1 MMTRLISSRC
11 SISAN
16 RFISYSSLVCLILVW
31 SCKSADLSDQS
42 KNYSQEKLEI
52 ISEESVDPIDKLSLK
67 QLDISKEKA
76 IESYRNS
83 KKRVFDILH
92 MDLSLSFDYEAQT
105 VIGHVDLRIKP
116 FKYPQKILQIDAQ
129 DFELGKISFSQNGKS
144 TDLTYSYDEQLIQID
159 LPREL
164 DERDTFNLIFDYRA
178 FPNKNSGGGSEAIQD
193 TKGLYFID
201 PLDTISGK
209 PRMIWT
215 QGETKHNSKWFPT
228 IDHPNERFTQRLNL
242 SLADSLVSISNGE
255 LVAQKKVENGMRIDS
270 WEMKMPH
277 APYLVAFTIGD
288 FERVNATWE
297 DIPMGYY
304 VEKGYKNGAAKVFQ
318 NTPEMMGFFSDIL
331 GVKYPWPKYD
341 QVVVRDFVSGAM
353 ENTTASIFM
362 EELRLTER
370 EAIDGEWDYIIAH
383 ELFHQW
389 FGDYVTAESWSNLAL
404 NEAFANYSEFLWNEH
419 KYGPDEA
426 KLKLIAETENYFTEA
441 EFKVENLIRFEYSDS
456 EDMFDSHSYS
466 KGGVILHMLREYL
479 GKEVFYTGLNYYLK
493 AHALQSVEVHDLR
506 LAFEKISGED
516 LNWFF
521 NQWFLDRGHPELE
534 IEVDYSEPEN
544 ILVSITQQQ
553 DLTKFPL
560 FQIPFEISWYV
571 DGEREKKK
579 FFLNKG
585 FQQFA
590 LDNKMPADQVYFDE
604 EKNILANISIDRNA
618 ESYRKQFLTSKIGI
632 ARYEAL
638 DSLVSMEAN
647 EELKVIVN
655 EGLSDSFWAIR
666 ESTLR
671 IIQGNTSW
679 LSEDTNLENK
689 VFGLVEND
697 LKNSV
702 RAGAIDALASH
713 DAVKY
718 QQTFKRLANNPSY
731 LISGSAL
738 MGLMEEGIDLE
749 SDFIAQFDAEQNFR
763 IVLPVAD
770 FYITKPIPEKGAWFH
785 SQLKTL
791 SGEGLY
797 FYLGY
802 YAEYFS
808 RFPQEGS
815 EEAISSLFTILN
827 GDEESFIRLG
837 AFQALLAF
845 SNEEVVIDRLV
856 KSTASESDPELKRY
870 YEYFIEAIVIEN

>member
-1 MMTRLISSRC
+1 MMTRLISSRG

-16 RFISYSSLVCLILVW
+16 RFISYSFLVCLILVW
-31 SCKSADLSDQS
+31 SCKSAEVTKQAQ
-42 KNYSQEKLEI
+42 NYPSEKLDTINQENLD
-52 ISEESVDPIDKLSLK
+52 SIDKDALIRLN
-67 QLDISKEKA
+67 ISKEKA

-83 KKRVFDILH
+83 EKRVFDILH
-92 MDLSLSFDYEAQT
+92 MDLDLSFDYEAQT

-116 FKYPQKILQIDAQ
+116 FKYPQKIMLIDAQ
-129 DFELGKISFSQNGKS
+129 DFELGKIFFSQKGKFS
-144 TDLTYSYDEQLIQID
+144 DLAYSYDEQLIQIY

-164 DERDTFNLIFDYRA
+164 DERDTFNLVFDYRA
-178 FPNKNSGGGSEAIQD
+178 FPNRNPGGGSEAIQD

-215 QGETKHNSKWFPT
+215 QGETMHNSKWFPT

-242 SLADSLVSISNGE
+242 KLADSLVSISNGE

-277 APYLVAFTIGD
+277 SPYLVAIAIGD
-288 FERVNATWE
+288 FEKVSAVWE
-297 DIPMGYY
+297 DVPLGYY

-318 NTPEMMGFFSDIL
+318 NTPEMIGFFSDIL
-331 GVKYPWPKYD
+331 GVRYPWPKYD

-389 FGDYVTAESWSNLAL
+389 FGDYVTAESWSNLPL
-404 NEAFANYSEFLWNEH
+404 NEAFANYSEFLWNEF
-419 KYGPDEA
+419 KNGPDEA
-426 KLKLIAETENYFTEA
+426 KLKLIAETENYFAEA
-441 EFKVENLIRFEYSDS
+441 EIKIENLIRFEYTDS

-466 KGGVILHMLREYL
+466 KGGVVLHMLREYL
-479 GKEVFYTGLNYYLK
+479 GKEVFYEGLNYYLK

-506 LAFEKISGED
+506 LAFEKVSGED

-521 NQWFLDRGHPELE
+521 NQWFLDKGHPELG

-553 DLTKFPL
+553 DLTVFPL

-590 LDNKMPADQVYFDE
+590 MNNEIPVDQIYFDE
-604 EKNILANISIDRNA
+604 EKNILATINLDRNA

-647 EELKVIVN
+647 EELKVVMH
-655 EGLSDSFWAIR
+655 EALSDSFWAIR
-666 ESTLR
+666 ESALR

-679 LSEDTNLENK
+679 LSEDSNLENK
-689 VFGLVEND
+689 VFELVEND

-702 RAGAIDALASH
+702 RAGAIDALASY

-718 QQTFKRLANNPSY
+718 QQTFKRLANHPSY
-731 LISGSAL
+731 LLSGSAL

-749 SDFIAQFDAEQNFR
+749 KDFIAQFEVEQNFR
-763 IVLPVAD
+763 IVIPVAD
-770 FYITKPIPEKGAWFH
+770 FYITKPIAGKGTWFNAK
-785 SQLKTL
+785 LKSL

-808 RFPQEGS
+808 RFSEEGS
-815 EEAISSLFTILN
+815 EEAISNLFTILN
-827 GDEESFIRLG
+827 GDEKSFVRLG

-845 SNEEVVIDRLV
+845 SDEEVVIDRLV
-856 KSTASESDPELKRY
+856 KSTASESDPELKTY
-870 YEYFIEAIVIEN
+870 YQYFMEVIKGEN